1 MRWVCGDGACPACH
15 PETFERWLM
24 VTYGALQCEGT
35 KLHQVPIDHAIERR
49 MYAERDAHL
58 TQIAAEQAKRS
69 AEWYGETVTGRW
81 SSRANFDAWP
91 SRVVAKSLSYA
102 RLYGYSETCHNGEG
116 EDVVQRHCG
125 FEYCTVCNNI
135 REKLEREAKGS
146 ESMLGDKTS
155 RIANA
160 RRLLDRG
167 RVNVAVADSLWV
179 VQGDTGNYIV
189 KKKNFGPFIAE
200 CQCEDFKFNTADHNG
215 YCKHIMAVALS
226 ESYHTSNS
234 LESLSSAKGAK
245 LSIGVYV
252 RPTGSVLHQ
261 TFELE
266 KTSTLAS
273 NAVYVDVELTNGI
286 SKRIK
291 IKVNGE
297 GKITVEPEKFI

>member
-1 MRWVCGDGACPACH
+1 MNEVETEDHQRYSCGHWHTRAEVAAVERNRASSMTFTKACH
-15 PETFERWLM
+15 KVVGYHVFYSKPESSVWPYCYHCGLS
-24 VTYGALQCEGT
+24 
-35 KLHQVPIDHAIERR
+35 IETNEHHVDSWRKGWATGL
-49 MYAERDAHL
+49 YDA
-58 TQIAAEQAKRS
+58 
-69 AEWYGETVTGRW
+69 
-81 SSRANFDAWP
+81 P
-91 SRVVAKSLSYA
+91 
-102 RLYGYSETCHNGEG
+102 ETCHNGS
-116 EDVVQRHCG
+116 ED
-125 FEYCTVCNNI
+125 
-135 REKLEREAKGS
+135 KAKGS
-146 ESMLGDKTS
+146 ESMLGDKTN
-155 RIANA
+155 RVANA
-160 RRLLDRG
+160 RRLLGRG
-167 RVNVAVADSLWV
+167 RVNVAVADNLWV

-189 KKKNFGPFIAE
+189 KKKSLGPFVAE
-200 CQCEDFKFNTADHNG
+200 CQCEDFKFNTAEHNG

-226 ESYHTSNS
+226 ESYHNGPS

-297 GKITVEPEKFI
+297 GKITVEDEKFI